1 MGADHPAFTLAGL
14 LAVGGTMGY
23 VKGGSKPS
31 LIAGVGLGASYGLA
45 GEYIHGYLL
54 RENKDYGSELAL
66 GNSIALVGA
75 ATSRCMKTN
84 WRAPV
89 PLGLFA
95 TGSLATY
102 YFLKK
107 YREFTHGV

>member
-45 GEYIHGYLL
+45 GYLL

-66 GNSIALVGA
+66 GNSLVLVGA
-75 ATSRCMKTN
+75 ATSRCMKTG

-95 TGSLATY
+95 TGSLASY
-102 YFLKK
+102 YFLRK
-107 YREFTHGV
+107 YKELNHGV

>member
-1 MGADHPAFTLAGL
+1 
-14 LAVGGTMGY
+14 MGY
-23 VKGGSKPS
+23 VKSGSKPS
-31 LIAGVGLGASYGLA
+31 LIAGVGLGASYGVS
-45 GEYIHGYLL
+45 GEFKLPLESLENYNADSSTGYLL

-75 ATSRCMKTN
+75 ATSRCMKTG

-107 YREFTHGV
+107 YHDLNHGV